1 MRKLSLFV
9 GDEIWRRFD
18 EKANVNSYPNR
29 DIIPAERAAGAVIS
43 REGFSISEQFSPSK
57 KGASVLPTFC
67 ALGVTVLDMKCLLV
81 NAVSVS

>member
-1 MRKLSLFV
+1 M
-9 GDEIWRRFD
+9 RRFD

-57 KGASVLPTFC
+57 KGAFVRPLFASRN
-67 ALGVTVLDMKCLLV
+67 LLC
-81 NAVSVS
+81 SI

>member
-1 MRKLSLFV
+1 M
-9 GDEIWRRFD
+9 GRFD

-57 KGASVLPTFC
+57 KGASVHPTLF
-67 ALGVTVLDMKCLLV
+67 
-81 NAVSVS
+81 AVFYTERSLEL